1 MVNAY
6 YCLLVAE
13 DTFLSSLLCLD
24 YYFGETFDNWQFKN
38 KEVLDIGLVLL

>member
-1 MVNAY
+1 MVSAY

-24 YYFGETFDNWQFKN
+24 YYFGEMSGNRQFKN